1 MQDEEASKETNR
13 TNVVA
18 EPSVTDEQLIQA
30 LNEEIASSR
39 QLNLV
44 ELLTACECLHNVHS
58 RLDGMMMHVL
68 TANDFS
74 ASAMQRKL
82 ARAEADIIG
91 AMALLEG
98 KNVDLCT
105 TGGMKWSQQRLRA

>member
-1 MQDEEASKETNR
+1 MDS
-13 TNVVA
+13 
-18 EPSVTDEQLIQA
+18 EPVVTDDQLIEA
-30 LNEEIASSR
+30 LNEEIKTSR

-44 ELLTACECLHNVHS
+44 ELLTACECLANVHN
-58 RLDGMMMHVL
+58 RLGGMLMHVL
-68 TANDFS
+68 TENSFA
-74 ASAMQRKL
+74 ASAMMRKL

-105 TGGMKWSQQRLRA
+105 MGGTKWSQSRLRA